1 MQRYTFFIRLQ
12 DYKKYQSIYLYAIN
26 EEKQAQGITSIAFN
40 KKYRLRSPSST
51 QSAALK
57 LLEYNLI
64 TRNDK
69 TYSIS
74 DPLMK
79 LWLDRKNV
87 QNTQLFHKKSVE
99 FFKLFHKTV

>member
-26 EEKQAQGITSIAFN
+26 EERQAQGITSIAFN

-69 TYSIS
+69 NFKAVRFSLKPFM
-74 DPLMK
+74 DQDWMVNVPLYAIDSYMK
-79 LWLDRKNV
+79 VL
-87 QNTQLFHKKSVE
+87 
-99 FFKLFHKTV
+99 